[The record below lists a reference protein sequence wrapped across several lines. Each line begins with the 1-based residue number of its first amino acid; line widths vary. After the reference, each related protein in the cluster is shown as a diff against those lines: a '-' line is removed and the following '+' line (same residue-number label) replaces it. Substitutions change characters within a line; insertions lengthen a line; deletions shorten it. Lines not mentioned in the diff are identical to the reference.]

1 MERVDS
7 IVHRKIN
14 RVQQWEVIVHQE
26 GFDCTFDWFA
36 LLEVTKIVLV
46 EQHRVELPHLIDC
59 LQRMQSRT
67 VAALQAPLFEL
78 VD

>member
-1 MERVDS
+1 MERVNS
-7 IVHRKIN
+7 IMHRKIN
-14 RVQQWEVIVHQE
+14 RVQWWEVIVHQE

-46 EQHRVELPHLIDC
+46 EQSRVELSHLIDR

-67 VAALQAPLFEL
+67 IAALQAPLFEL